1 MAEKP
6 LAAVAGIKP
15 RFLFYLRRTGHTL
28 LWVIA
33 MKKNR
38 RRLPQKG
45 RPELRLALAVLAGAA
60 VGSTVP
66 EKIPFA
72 RAMAEGGS
80 LRAALWP
87 ELILLMVLFVSG
99 FMRRGGLPATLAIA
113 GKGMLL
119 AAETGLRA
127 SALKPWGLPAAAAL
141 SFAPGFLTMTAML
154 LLARQCLLSERLRT
168 DGRVGREARPD
179 SAFFLTALV
188 GFLAVLVAGGL
199 RLWLMPELWSAAVR
213 LLSQQ

>member
-1 MAEKP
+1 
-6 LAAVAGIKP
+6 
-15 RFLFYLRRTGHTL
+15 
-28 LWVIA
+28 
-33 MKKNR
+33 
-38 RRLPQKG
+38 
-45 RPELRLALAVLAGAA
+45 
-60 VGSTVP
+60 
-66 EKIPFA
+66 
-72 RAMAEGGS
+72 
-80 LRAALWP
+80 
-87 ELILLMVLFVSG
+87 
-99 FMRRGGLPATLAIA
+99 
-113 GKGMLL
+113 MLL